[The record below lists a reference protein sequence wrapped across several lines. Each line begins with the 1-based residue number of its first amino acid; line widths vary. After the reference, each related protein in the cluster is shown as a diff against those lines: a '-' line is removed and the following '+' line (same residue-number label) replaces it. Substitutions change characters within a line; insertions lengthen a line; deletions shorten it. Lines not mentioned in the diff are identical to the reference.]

1 MLVPRHRLLTVIELA
16 RIATGS
22 EAARSATREPLE
34 TAVLGLYLGATAAA
48 RAEFLK
54 RMDPVPKADKPW
66 AAVELGPALGFATTP
81 PAVTVLVLGQL
92 DDDPDAA
99 EDGNRLP
106 EPNSLAGAPWAPLF
120 AALERWDTPV
130 ILAHIGPLGWQLPE
144 PPRAVPRDEGMAV
157 ERVPATAVLSMVP
170 GTSPTPAPSSSSPV
184 PPSPP
189 STSPPSDFWR
199 RPSVLVT
206 GGVVIALASAGTAAA
221 LATRSTRNEVP

>member
-16 RIATGS
+16 RIAAGS
-22 EAARSATREPLE
+22 EAARAATREPLE
-34 TAVLGLYLGATAAA
+34 TALLGLYLASTATA
-48 RAEFLK
+48 RDEFRK
-54 RMDPVPKADKPW
+54 RMDPVPQTAKPW

-81 PAVTVLVLGQL
+81 PAVTVLVTGQL

-106 EPNSLAGAPWAPLF
+106 EPHSAAGAPWAPLF

-144 PPRAVPRDEGMAV
+144 PPRVVPLDEGMAV
-157 ERVPATAVLSMVP
+157 ERVPAKAVLSVVP
-170 GTSPTPAPSSSSPV
+170 GTSPPTPATPV

-189 STSPPSDFWR
+189 ATSSDFWR
-199 RPSVLVT
+199 RPAVLVT
-206 GGVVIALASAGTAAA
+206 GGVVIALASASTAV